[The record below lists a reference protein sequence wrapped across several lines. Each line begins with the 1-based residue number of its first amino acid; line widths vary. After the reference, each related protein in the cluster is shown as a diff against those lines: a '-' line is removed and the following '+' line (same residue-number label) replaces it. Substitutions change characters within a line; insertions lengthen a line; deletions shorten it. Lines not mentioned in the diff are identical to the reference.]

1 MFRAVDIFFNG
12 WYKTS
17 LADLKIPTWP
27 LIIKGQ
33 TLKNNSAFMDF
44 FPVTAIALENTEA
57 GVFGREIVSPCLPE
71 IKKINKKIG

>member
-1 MFRAVDIFFNG
+1 
-12 WYKTS
+12 
-17 LADLKIPTWP
+17 
-27 LIIKGQ
+27 
-33 TLKNNSAFMDF
+33 MDF